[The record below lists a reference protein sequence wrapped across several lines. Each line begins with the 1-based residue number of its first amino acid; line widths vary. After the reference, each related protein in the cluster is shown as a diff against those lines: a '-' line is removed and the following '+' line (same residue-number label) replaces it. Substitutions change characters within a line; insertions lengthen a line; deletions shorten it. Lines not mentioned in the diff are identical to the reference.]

1 MGEMLSQIAGVY
13 MIRQREASESKFFQ
27 RDLTLSD
34 LKRLDTDKDG
44 SVDKAEFLTYMLVAL
59 QKVEKEDI
67 DEIMGVFDRLDID
80 KSGNLTADDLG
91 LIDGSLRSHA
101 SRET

>member
-1 MGEMLSQIAGVY
+1 